1 VAAAESGRFLHN
13 RTIPMQTTTRQRI
26 AVFAFAAA
34 LLGVLLARMT
44 EELMGPSPCAVRP
57 PDWTLL
63 PPPPQPEV
71 SGPPLRVVVYNVHIG
86 MGARW
91 RPLASR
97 MLVERNLAGI
107 AAAIHRATAP
117 AVPDVVALNEA
128 DFESRRSAWVDQ
140 PAFIAA
146 ELERLTGEPYRVVYG
161 TTWTRDIPG
170 MEVHFGN
177 AALVRRPIRSAE
189 SCIFGGPCLDVLSGE
204 VLRPLQVGRWFG
216 EEPRSVLRVTLDVEG
231 RPVDVL
237 VSHLEAFA
245 AERRAAQALELTRR
259 FLRPG
264 TTSILLGDLNATDGV
279 MLQRRVYGAYDPTLE
294 LLDEAGLLDARV
306 VAAARAGA
314 DDLAPW
320 ATFPS
325 DRPTWPLDAV
335 FATTDLVP
343 LAVDAIGDAVVSDH
357 LGLRV
362 RYGWL
367 DEAGQGQ
374 LTRWIAALRRQAA
387 ACMRFPRPA

>member
-1 VAAAESGRFLHN
+1 LQNA
-13 RTIPMQTTTRQRI
+13 TIPMQTTTRQRI

-34 LLGVLLARMT
+34 LLGVLLARLT

-63 PPPPQPEV
+63 PPPPRPEV
-71 SGPPLRVVVYNVHIG
+71 SGPPLRVVVYNVHVG

-97 MLVERNLAGI
+97 ALVERNLAGI
-107 AAAIHRATAP
+107 ADHIYRATAP
-117 AVPDVVALNEA
+117 ALPDVVALNEA
-128 DFESRRSAWVDQ
+128 DFASRRSAWVDQ

-146 ELERLTGEPYRVVYG
+146 ELERLTGETFRVVYG

-170 MEVHFGN
+170 VEVHFGN
-177 AALVRRPIRSAE
+177 AALVRRPLRSAE
-189 SCIFGGPCLDVLSGE
+189 SCLFAGPCLDVLSGE
-204 VLRPLQVGRWFG
+204 VLRPLKVGRWFG
-216 EEPRSVLRVTLDVEG
+216 EEPRSVLRVTLDVDG
-231 RPVDVL
+231 HPVDVL

-245 AERRAAQALELTRR
+245 AERRAGQAAELTRR

-264 TTSILLGDLNATDGV
+264 TTILLGDLNATDGV

-306 VAAARAGA
+306 VAAARTGA
-314 DDLAPW
+314 ADLSPW
-320 ATFPS
+320 ATFPAQ
-325 DRPTWPLDAV
+325 RPAWPLDAV

-343 LAVDAIGDAVVSDH
+343 LAVDAIGDGVVSDH
-357 LGLRV
+357 RGLRV

-367 DEAGQGQ
+367 DGEGQRQ
-374 LTRWIAALRRQAA
+374 FRAWVSALRQQAA
-387 ACMRFPRPA
+387 ACVRFPGPA

>member
-1 VAAAESGRFLHN
+1 MIARSGPILAEPRDS
-13 RTIPMQTTTRQRI
+13 MQTTTRQRI
-26 AVFAFAAA
+26 AVFVFAAA

-71 SGPPLRVVVYNVHIG
+71 RGPPLRVVVYNVHIG

-97 MLVERNLAGI
+97 AAVERNLAGI
-107 AAAIHRATAP
+107 AAFILRSTAP

-146 ELERLTGEPYRVVYG
+146 ELERLTGARFRVVHG

-170 MEVHFGN
+170 LEVHFGN
-177 AALVRRPIRSAE
+177 AALVRHPVRSAA
-189 SCIFGGPCLDVLSGE
+189 SCVFGGPCADVLAGE
-204 VLRPLQVGRWFG
+204 SQRPLAVGRWFG
-216 EEPRSVLRVTLDVEG
+216 EEPRSVLRVTLDVDG
-231 RPVDVL
+231 HPVDVL

-245 AERRAAQALELTRR
+245 AARRAAQAAELTRR
-259 FLRPG
+259 FLRAG

-279 MLQRRVYGAYDPTLE
+279 MLQRRVYGAFDPTLE
-294 LLDEAGLLDARV
+294 LLDQAGLLDARV

-314 DDLAPW
+314 GDLAPW
-320 ATFPS
+320 ATFPA
-325 DRPTWPLDAV
+325 DHPVWPLDAV

-343 LAVDAIGDAVVSDH
+343 LAVDVIGDGVVSDH
-357 LGLRV
+357 RGLLV

-367 DEAGQGQ
+367 DGPGQRQ
-374 LTRWIAALRRQAA
+374 MARWVAMMRRQAE
-387 ACMRFPRPA
+387 ACVRFPHPT